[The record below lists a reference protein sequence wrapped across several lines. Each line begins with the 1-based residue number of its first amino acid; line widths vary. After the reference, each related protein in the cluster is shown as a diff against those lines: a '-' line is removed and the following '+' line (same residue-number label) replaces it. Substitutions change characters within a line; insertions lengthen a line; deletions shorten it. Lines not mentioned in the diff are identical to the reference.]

1 MLSHGF
7 RELSKQ
13 ILWISYWPYH
23 TVSLVCCCSCW
34 LFWLCSSRRAEIIQF
49 ILKSVPKI
57 FLTKSRHG
65 MHWLVFFWQGGT
77 MRARRHLS
85 DSSGFAPSALIAI
98 KFPPRSDGIPENHLV
113 TQGQP
118 SDPAVEQSGDTI
130 SWHLREGCV
139 GGLALGALIV
149 MNFQTW
155 VNPMVIWPSLFPAP
169 AAPGEHSMFL
179 N

>member
-1 MLSHGF
+1 
-7 RELSKQ
+7 
-13 ILWISYWPYH
+13 
-23 TVSLVCCCSCW
+23 
-34 LFWLCSSRRAEIIQF
+34 
-49 ILKSVPKI
+49 
-57 FLTKSRHG
+57 
-65 MHWLVFFWQGGT
+65 MHWLHFFGREAQRELEGI
-77 MRARRHLS
+77 S

-98 KFPPRSDGIPENHLV
+98 KFPPRSYGIPKNHLV
-113 TQGQP
+113 TPGQP

-130 SWHLREGCV
+130 SWHLGEGCV